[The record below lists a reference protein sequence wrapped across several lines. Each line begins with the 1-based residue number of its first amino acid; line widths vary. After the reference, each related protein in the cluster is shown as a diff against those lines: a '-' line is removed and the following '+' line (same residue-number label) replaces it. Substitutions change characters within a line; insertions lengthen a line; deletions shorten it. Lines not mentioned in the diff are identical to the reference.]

1 MLKLYL
7 SSFKEIQTKPTLL
20 KNNKAKA
27 EFRSCIWLYGGNS
40 RLFRKMHGL
49 SAFSLPPAL
58 TSGGANEH
66 FLAVVFLSV
75 LTAHYIFSDAIFC
88 ACVVQVML
96 TSKITSSCAVKC
108 KKFSF
113 ITVLQKARQLASRS
127 RGNPPK
133 EILHRRRGCGTN
145 TSAETIPGSS
155 FTSSVFRLKTFQ
167 PAFRKE

>member
-1 MLKLYL
+1 M
-7 SSFKEIQTKPTLL
+7 
-20 KNNKAKA
+20 
-27 EFRSCIWLYGGNS
+27 R
-40 RLFRKMHGL
+40 GL
-49 SAFSLPPAL
+49 PFFSLFHSP
-58 TSGGANEH
+58 TGGGANEH
-66 FLAVVFLSV
+66 FLAVVFLT
-75 LTAHYIFSDAIFC
+75 TARTLHFSDAIFC

-108 KKFSF
+108 RKFFF
-113 ITVLQKARQLASRS
+113 IIVLQKARQLASRS

-145 TSAETIPGSS
+145 TSAETIPGSV